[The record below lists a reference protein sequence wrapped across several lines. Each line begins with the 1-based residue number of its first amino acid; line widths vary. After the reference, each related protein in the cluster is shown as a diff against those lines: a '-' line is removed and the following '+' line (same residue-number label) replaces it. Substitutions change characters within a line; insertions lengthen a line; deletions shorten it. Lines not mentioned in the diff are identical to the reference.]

1 MTVTVFIGS
10 LLAAMAIGMPIAW
23 ALLFCGLC
31 LMWQIG
37 LFDSQIMAQNLL
49 GGADNFPLM
58 AVPFFMLAGVV
69 MTEGGIAKRI
79 IVIALTL
86 LGHKRGGLGYVVIV
100 AGCIIGALSGS
111 AAADAAALSSLLM
124 PMMLAAG
131 YDKIKS
137 ASLIACS
144 ACVASVLPPSIGLI
158 IYGVTGGVSV
168 LKLFMAGIVPGILF
182 ALSLAIAWWIV
193 IRNDDLPAQPKM
205 SFAAKMTA
213 VREGIW
219 ALMLPFIILFGL
231 RSGIFTPTEAAV
243 VVVVYCLF
251 VACVVYR
258 ELPVTRLYAVFAKAA
273 QTTAVV
279 MFLVAAALVSSWL
292 ITIAEIGTQV
302 VEMVQPLI
310 DRPILLM
317 LALNILVVIIG
328 TALDMTPTILLLTP
342 ILMPVL
348 REAQIDPVVFGV
360 IFMMNNAIG
369 LVTPPV
375 GTVLNVTCGV
385 TGVKMDDIIK
395 GVLPFMCAQLVV
407 LFALVFF
414 PQLVSVPLA
423 FFTR

>member
-58 AVPFFMLAGVV
+58 AVPFFMLAGVI

-79 IVIALTL
+79 IVIAMSL

-124 PMMLAAG
+124 PMMVAAG
-131 YDKIKS
+131 YNKVKS
-137 ASLIACS
+137 AGLIAAS

-168 LKLFMAGIVPGILF
+168 VKLFMAGIVPGILF
-182 ALSLAIAWWIV
+182 ASSLAVAWWIV
-193 IRNDDLPAQPKM
+193 IRKDDLPAQPAM
-205 SFAAKMTA
+205 SFREKMKA
-213 VREGIW
+213 IRDGIW

-243 VVVVYCLF
+243 VVVIYCLL
-251 VACVVYR
+251 VACVIYR
-258 ELPVTRLYAVFAKAA
+258 ELPVNRLYQVFARAA

-292 ITIAEIGTQV
+292 ITVAEIGSQIV
-302 VEMVQPLI
+302 AMVNPLI
-310 DRPILLM
+310 QYPILLM
-317 LALNILVVIIG
+317 LALNVLVVVIG

-342 ILMPVL
+342 LLMPVL
-348 REAQIDPVVFGV
+348 KEAQIDPVVFGI

-369 LVTPPV
+369 LITPPV

-395 GVLPFMCAQLVV
+395 GVLPFMYAQLVV

-414 PQLVSVPLA
+414 PQLVSVPAA
-423 FFTR
+423 FFLR

>member
-58 AVPFFMLAGVV
+58 AVPFFMLAGTI

-79 IVIALTL
+79 VVIAMSL
-86 LGHKRGGLGYVVIV
+86 LGHKRGGLGYVVIL

-124 PMMLAAG
+124 PMMMAAG
-131 YDKIKS
+131 YNRVKS
-137 ASLIACS
+137 ASLIAAS
-144 ACVASVLPPSIGLI
+144 ACTATVLPPSIGLI

-168 LKLFMAGIVPGILF
+168 IKLFMAGIVPGVLF
-182 ALSLAIAWWIV
+182 ASSLAVAWWLS
-193 IRNDDLPAQPKM
+193 IRSDDLPVQPRM
-205 SFAAKMTA
+205 SR
-213 VREGIW
+213 REQFKAMRDGIW

-243 VVVVYCLF
+243 VVVVYCLL
-251 VACVVYR
+251 VSCVIYR
-258 ELPVTRLYAVFAKAA
+258 ELPVSRLYAVFAKAA

-292 ITIAEIGTQV
+292 ITVAEIGDQV
-302 VEMVQPLI
+302 VAMVQPLK
-310 DRPILLM
+310 DYPLLLM
-317 LALNILVVIIG
+317 FALQLLVVVIG

-342 ILMPVL
+342 LLMPVL
-348 REAQIDPVVFGV
+348 KDAGIDPVLFGV
-360 IFMMNNAIG
+360 IFMMNNSIG
-369 LVTPPV
+369 LITPPV

-395 GVLPFMCAQLVV
+395 GVLPFMYAQLVV
-407 LFALVFF
+407 LFACVFF
-414 PQLVSVPLA
+414 PQLVSVPMN
-423 FFTR
+423 FFLR

>member
-37 LFDSQIMAQNLL
+37 MFDSQIMAQNLL

-58 AVPFFMLAGVV
+58 AVPFFMLAGVI

-79 IVIALTL
+79 IVIAMSL
-86 LGHKRGGLGYVVIV
+86 LGHKRGGLGYVVIL

-124 PMMLAAG
+124 PMMIAAG
-131 YDKIKS
+131 YNKVKS
-137 ASLIACS
+137 ASLIASS

-168 LKLFMAGIVPGILF
+168 IKLFMAGIVPGILF
-182 ALSLAIAWWIV
+182 ASSLAIAWWLS
-193 IRNDDLPAQPKM
+193 IRNDDLPAQPE
-205 SFAAKMTA
+205 MTFRQKLA
-213 VREGIW
+213 SIREGIW

-243 VVVVYCLF
+243 VVVVYCLL
-251 VACVVYR
+251 VACVIYR
-258 ELPVTRLYAVFAKAA
+258 ELPVSRLYQVFAKAA

-292 ITIAEIGTQV
+292 ITVAEIGDQV
-302 VEMVQPLI
+302 VALVSPFKNYPL
-310 DRPILLM
+310 LLM
-317 LALNILVVIIG
+317 LALQVLVVVIG

-342 ILMPVL
+342 LLMPVL
-348 REAQIDPVVFGV
+348 RDANIDPVVFGV

-369 LVTPPV
+369 LITPPV

-385 TGVKMDDIIK
+385 TGVKMDEIIK
-395 GVLPFMCAQLVV
+395 GVLPFMYAQLVV
-407 LFALVFF
+407 LFALVLF
-414 PQLVSVPLA
+414 PQLVSVPMA
-423 FFTR
+423 FFLR